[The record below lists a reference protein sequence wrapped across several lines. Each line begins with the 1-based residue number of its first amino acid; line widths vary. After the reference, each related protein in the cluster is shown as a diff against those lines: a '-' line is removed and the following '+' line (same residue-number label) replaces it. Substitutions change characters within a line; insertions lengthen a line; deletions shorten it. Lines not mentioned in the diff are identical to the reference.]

1 VACSEAVDVGTV
13 MVIDQ
18 GGALRPSRH
27 AYDKR
32 VAGAIS
38 GGGDMK
44 PGIVLDRKSPG
55 LTSLQRL
62 DLAGCDQLRHRA
74 PPSACNA
81 STSEGYQGRSPWLVR
96 EKEAKAQGIA
106 YRLFKIPMESVMRAS
121 TLSETRGF

>member
-1 VACSEAVDVGTV
+1 

-32 VAGAIS
+32 VAGVIS

-44 PGIVLDRKSPG
+44 PGTVLDRKSPG

-81 STSEGYQGRSPWLVR
+81 STSEGYQGRSPISVN
-96 EKEAKAQGIA
+96 
-106 YRLFKIPMESVMRAS
+106 LFETSRKTFVLATYARVAAPRG
-121 TLSETRGF
+121 LSRCFANY